1 MLRKLFLSL
10 ALPMSL
16 FFVSCKD
23 NEEIAPK
30 EQMVSGNVTLTQKS
44 FTPTTFENGQPT
56 KAKIVQ
62 ELNGTLNQIGSLTA
76 TLNVDFDLVN
86 NKSGEVLATYVDKD
100 GNKIYTTSSSVANA
114 TGLSITEKIT
124 GGTGKFANI
133 KGGGAYFINLNFTS
147 GNGSGTLS
155 WTVTY

>member
-1 MLRKLFLSL
+1 MSKKLFLLL
-10 ALPMSL
+10 ALSMGL

-23 NEEIAPK
+23 NEEVTPK

-44 FTPTTFENGQPT
+44 FTPTTFENGKPT

-62 ELNGTLNQIGSLTA
+62 ELNGTLSQIGSLTA

-86 NKSGEVLATYVDKD
+86 NKSGEVLATYLDKD
-100 GNKIYTTSSSVANA
+100 GDKIFTTSSSVSNA
-114 TGLSITEKIT
+114 TGLNITEKIT
-124 GGTGKFANI
+124 GGTGKFVKI
-133 KGGGAYFINLNFTS
+133 TGGGNYFINLNFTS

-155 WTVTY
+155 WAITY